1 MLFDPAS
8 TKREERV
15 RSLLSAAAFAPALL
29 DGPSPMAD
37 QGRLPMN
44 MRRLA
49 LVPLAAGAAAACA
62 LAPPDDL
69 AREVNRYYAAHASEE
84 NGACRS
90 PEIAS
95 VIERTL
101 RGDLVTVRYTYYE
114 PGEAAT
120 DWSSVFHK
128 PVACTGTGERQ
139 FTVERT
145 KIGLEVVDMTGPR
158 RD

>member
-1 MLFDPAS
+1 M
-8 TKREERV
+8 
-15 RSLLSAAAFAPALL
+15 
-29 DGPSPMAD
+29 
-37 QGRLPMN
+37 RL
-44 MRRLA
+44 RRLA
-49 LVPLAAGAAAACA
+49 LIALIPGAMTACA

-69 AREVNRYYAAHASEE
+69 AREVNRYYAAHASEK
-84 NGACRS
+84 NGACEH

-95 VIERTL
+95 VTERVEQ
-101 RGDLVTVRYTYYE
+101 GDLVTVRYTYFE
-114 PGEAAT
+114 PGEEET
-120 DWSSVFHK
+120 DWPSVFHK

>member
-1 MLFDPAS
+1 
-8 TKREERV
+8 
-15 RSLLSAAAFAPALL
+15 
-29 DGPSPMAD
+29 MAD
-37 QGRLPMN
+37 QERLPMT

-49 LVPLAAGAAAACA
+49 VIPLAMGATACA
-62 LAPPDDL
+62 LPPPDDL

-84 NGACRS
+84 NGACKQ

-95 VIERTL
+95 MTERTEQ
-101 RGDLVTVRYTYYE
+101 GDQVTVRYTYYE
-114 PGEAAT
+114 PGEEGT
-120 DWSSVFHK
+120 EWQNVFHQ

-145 KIGLEVVDMTGPR
+145 KLGLEVTGMTGPR

>member
-1 MLFDPAS
+1 
-8 TKREERV
+8 
-15 RSLLSAAAFAPALL
+15 
-29 DGPSPMAD
+29 MAD
-37 QGRLPMN
+37 QGSLPIT
-44 MRRLA
+44 MRRLVV
-49 LVPLAAGAAAACA
+49 VPLTLGVATACA

-84 NGACRS
+84 AGACLH

-95 VIERTL
+95 VTERVE
-101 RGDLVTVRYTYYE
+101 RGDQVTVRYTYYE

-120 DWSSVFHK
+120 DWPVVFHR

-145 KIGLEVVDMTGPR
+145 KIGLEVVGMTGPR